1 MCTLFITC
9 IQFVFISHLLSFFGK
24 IKVAH
29 QNLRICKKL
38 FLLKGLFTMTE
49 ELLQTAGLLSA
60 ANELRVSGQR
70 TTVES
75 VRSDCTLCC
84 SATTKVELIH
94 LVRSMDSNS

>member
-1 MCTLFITC
+1 
-9 IQFVFISHLLSFFGK
+9 
-24 IKVAH
+24 
-29 QNLRICKKL
+29 
-38 FLLKGLFTMTE
+38 MTE